1 VQCHNPFEVYYKA
14 RKISISN
21 VGSRA
26 GFAGDRIRMDGV
38 ISLFGWQ
45 RLGRPLRHLAI
56 AAWLAVTLTAMDSP
70 PAFDHDRLTIEGS
83 AGRFE
88 FQVELATTPD
98 QRAYGL
104 MFRESLA
111 EDHGM
116 LFDFGHPQPV
126 AMWMRNTFIPL
137 DMLFIRA
144 DGRIGRIVHQAQPLS
159 DTVLASGG
167 PVRAVLELQGGI
179 TAKLGIEPG
188 DRVLYRLFEQPAAP
202 Q

>member
-1 VQCHNPFEVYYKA
+1 V
-14 RKISISN
+14 
-21 VGSRA
+21 
-26 GFAGDRIRMDGV
+26 DGV
-38 ISLFGWQ
+38 ISSLGWQ
-45 RLGRPLRHLAI
+45 RLGRPLRHLAT
-56 AAWLAVTLTAMDSP
+56 AAWLAVALTAMSGP
-70 PAFDHDRLTIEGS
+70 PSFDRDRLTIESS
-83 AGRFE
+83 AGQFE

-111 EDHGM
+111 DDHGM

-126 AMWMRNTFIPL
+126 AMWMRNTYIPL

-144 DGRIGRIVHQAQPLS
+144 DGRIGRIVQQAQPLS

-167 PVRAVLELQGGI
+167 PVLAVLELRGGI
-179 TAKLGIEPG
+179 TAKLGIEQG
-188 DRVLYRLFEQPAAP
+188 DRVVYRLFEQPDAPLAAP

>member
-1 VQCHNPFEVYYKA
+1 
-14 RKISISN
+14 
-21 VGSRA
+21 
-26 GFAGDRIRMDGV
+26 MDDV
-38 ISLFGWQ
+38 ISTLGWRWPG
-45 RLGRPLRHLAI
+45 RLLRHLAT
-56 AAWLAVTLTAMDSP
+56 AAALAVALTAMDRP
-70 PAFDHDRLTIEGS
+70 PTFDHDHLAIESS

-111 EDHGM
+111 DDHGM

-126 AMWMRNTFIPL
+126 AMWMRNTYIPL

-144 DGRIGRIVHQAQPLS
+144 DGRIVRIVQRARPLS
-159 DTVLASGG
+159 DTVLASGE
-167 PVRAVLELQGGI
+167 PVRAVLELRGGI
-179 TAKLGIEPG
+179 TAELGIKPG
-188 DRVLYRLFEQPAAP
+188 DHVVYHLFEPSGAAAAAP